1 MLLHNLRKHDKRNH
15 QDRDMA
21 LEMCGI
27 TKRFPGVV
35 ANDNVSFQL
44 KKGEIH
50 ALLGENGAGKTT
62 LMKIAYGLY
71 QPDAGEIFVNGKKVV
86 LRSPQDAVA
95 LGIGMV
101 HQHPMLVR
109 PFTTTENIILG
120 LRSSRGPFLG
130 AQEAEVRILEL
141 SKEYNLQ
148 VNPKARI
155 YELSMGERQRVDILK
170 TLYRNARIL
179 ILDEPTSVLTP
190 TEIDQLMVMLQR
202 MAHKFGAS
210 IVFITHKLPQVMKIS
225 DRVTILRKGKVI
237 DSLNTEDTNEKD
249 LACKMVGREIVFDLQ
264 KEQLKAGP
272 PVLETVNLKTNDDKG
287 LPAVKGISLTVQK
300 GEILGIAGVAGNGQ
314 KELVEVLTGLR
325 KATDGRVFIMGA
337 DMTNASPRDL
347 RHQGITYVPAD
358 RIGRGS
364 LGEFSVEE
372 NLILGDHFSEPYAYR
387 WFLPF
392 RANWFLDRRAVGE
405 HAEELIS
412 RFNVKTPSRATPAS
426 SLSGGNLQKLIL
438 ARELSRMPA
447 VLICEEPTQGL
458 DVGAVE
464 YVHLALL
471 KERKRGVAILLISS
485 DLDEVMCLSDRIAV
499 VFEGEIVGTLDG
511 AESNIQ
517 VIGQLMTGSAESA
530 ASTILKVGSLTH
542 SHLET

>member
-1 MLLHNLRKHDKRNH
+1 MR
-15 QDRDMA
+15 
-21 LEMCGI
+21 GI

-44 KKGEIH
+44 RKGEIH

-62 LMKIAYGLY
+62 LMKIVYGLY
-71 QPDAGEIFVNGKKVV
+71 QPDAGEIFANGRRVTV
-86 LRSPQDAVA
+86 RSPQEALA

-101 HQHPMLVR
+101 HQHPMLVS

-120 LRSSRGPFLG
+120 LGSSRTPFLG
-130 AQEAEVRILEL
+130 TQEAEARILEL

-170 TLYRNARIL
+170 ALYRNARIL

-190 TEIDQLMVMLQR
+190 TETDQLMVMLQR
-202 MAHKFGAS
+202 MAHKSGAS
-210 IVFITHKLPQVMKIS
+210 IIFITHKLPQAMTIS

-237 DSLNTEDTNEKD
+237 DVLNTDDTNEKD
-249 LACKMVGREIVFDLQ
+249 LACKMVGREILFDIQ
-264 KEQLKAGP
+264 KEQVKAGP
-272 PVLETVNLKTNDDKG
+272 PVLKTVNMKTNDDKG
-287 LPAVKGISLTVQK
+287 LPAVKGISLTVRK

-314 KELVEVLTGLR
+314 KELVEVLAGLR
-325 KATDGRVFIMGA
+325 KATGGRVLTMGE

-347 RHQGITYVPAD
+347 LRQGIAYVPAD

-372 NLILGDHFSEPYAYR
+372 NLILGYHFSEPYAYR

-392 RANWFLDRRAVGE
+392 RADWFLNRRAVGE

-412 RFNVKTPSRATPAS
+412 RFNIKTPNRATPAS

-438 ARELSRMPA
+438 SRELTRRPA
-447 VLICEEPTQGL
+447 VLLCEEPTQGL
-458 DVGAVE
+458 DVGAAE
-464 YVHLALL
+464 YVRLTLL
-471 KERKRGVAILLISS
+471 EEQKRGVGILLVSS
-485 DLDEVMCLSDRIAV
+485 DLDEVMRLSDRIAV
-499 VFEGEIVGTLDG
+499 IFEGEIVGTLDG

-517 VIGQLMTGSAESA
+517 VIGQLMTGSTESA
-530 ASTILKVGSLTH
+530 ASNNLKNGSL
-542 SHLET
+542 SYPYSETEDT